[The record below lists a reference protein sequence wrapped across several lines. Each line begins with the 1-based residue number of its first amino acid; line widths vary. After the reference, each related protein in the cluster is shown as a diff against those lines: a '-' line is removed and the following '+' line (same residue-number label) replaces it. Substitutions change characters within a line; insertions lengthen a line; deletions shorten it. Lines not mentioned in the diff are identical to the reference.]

1 MKHFTNCKTLEELKK
16 AYRKA
21 ALANHPDKGGDAVVM
36 AEINA
41 EYEKMFNLL
50 KNAHNANTT
59 DEAKKT
65 TETPEEFKNIIE
77 KLMKLD
83 GLEVEICGSWL
94 WITGNTYANREALK
108 EAGCKYSKNK
118 KAWHWHH
125 EEDGSHWY
133 RGKAS
138 MDEIRTKYGSEKVRF
153 SRPLCFDTMEE

>member
-21 ALANHPDKGGDAVVM
+21 ALANHPDKGGDPVVM

-59 DEAKKT
+59 DETKKT
-65 TETPEEFKNIIE
+65 TETAEEFKIIIE
-77 KLMKLD
+77 KLMKLH
-83 GLEVEICGSWL
+83 GLEIEICGSWL
-94 WITGNTYANREALK
+94 WITGDTFTNKDALK
-108 EAGCKYSKNK
+108 AAGCKYSKAK

-125 EEDGSHWY
+125 EEEGSKWY
-133 RGKAS
+133 KGKTT
-138 MDEIRTKYGSEKVRF
+138 MDEIRTKYGSEKMRF
-153 SRPLCFDTMEE
+153 DRAPELQGA